1 MGDSGD
7 EQTAIVRNI
16 YDNAQI
22 ILEDSVSS
30 GTDNYEFEYRTCQKE
45 HCPVN
50 GGWSQWT
57 YFGACSVTSGTGHMT
72 RSRQCNNPTP
82 VHGGHDCVGVS
93 SESASCSD
101 IDNFCATLNL

>member
-45 HCPVN
+45 HCP
-50 GGWSQWT
+50 GT
-57 YFGACSVTSGTGHMT
+57 LYFPSHFFIKSIQKSLIEYNFDTL
-72 RSRQCNNPTP
+72 
-82 VHGGHDCVGVS
+82 DI
-93 SESASCSD
+93 SD
-101 IDNFCATLNL
+101 EVL